1 MSYISNASDKLKAAA
16 VIFLPALV
24 FFLSLAPAGR
34 PQAGDDLEAVLDG
47 VAARVRVCAAYKS
60 WSATVVQ
67 TITEADESWA
77 PRKVTRI
84 TKTIVMKG
92 KIQEDRIIRAETTLD
107 GRTVDI
113 TEKFAAERLVFLEK
127 EKKRLAEREA
137 RGDDQENDPD
147 RKHYFDLA
155 EILPFGPES
164 RSDFE
169 FLLHP
174 EGEAGGDVDAAGERP
189 LVLRVRPKAPA
200 PGRWHGVYTVD
211 PRTYDILKAEIRP
224 SKNPRFVKEI
234 VLKIDI
240 DVLHRK
246 FFVLKRTNL
255 KVNAG
260 FLIKRIRKIVEE
272 EYSDVRILD

>member
-1 MSYISNASDKLKAAA
+1 
-16 VIFLPALV
+16 
-24 FFLSLAPAGR
+24 LAPAVR
-34 PQAGDDLEAVLDG
+34 PQAERGLETILDG
-47 VAARVRVCAAYKS
+47 VASRVRACAAYKT

-77 PRKVTRI
+77 PRKVTKI
-84 TKTIVMKG
+84 TKTMIMRG
-92 KIQEDRIIRAETTLD
+92 KVQEDRIIKAEVIQD

-113 TEKFAAERLVFLEK
+113 TEKFAAERRAFLEK
-127 EKKRLAEREA
+127 EKKRLAGREA
-137 RGDDQENDPD
+137 RGEGRENDPD

-155 EILPFGPES
+155 EIMPFGRES
-164 RSDFE
+164 RPDFDF
-169 FLLHP
+169 FLVP
-174 EGEAGGDVDAAGERP
+174 ADEARARGDAAGDAP
-189 LVLRVRPKAPA
+189 IVLQVRPKEAA
-200 PGRWHGVYTVD
+200 PGRWHGVYTIA
-211 PRTYDILKAEIRP
+211 PRSFDILKAEVRP
-224 SKNPRFVKEI
+224 SKNPKFVKEI

-272 EYSDVRILD
+272 EYFDVKILD